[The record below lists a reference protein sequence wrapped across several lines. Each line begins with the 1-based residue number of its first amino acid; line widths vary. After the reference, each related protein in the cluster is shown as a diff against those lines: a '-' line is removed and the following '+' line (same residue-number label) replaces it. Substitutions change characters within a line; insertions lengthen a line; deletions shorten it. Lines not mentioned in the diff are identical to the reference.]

1 MILVTGATGFVGRAL
16 CAELGARGLPYRAAS
31 RRTAEG
37 CVAVGA
43 LDGQTD
49 WTAALRGVERVVH
62 LAARVHV
69 MDEQAADPL
78 AEFRRVNVD
87 ATARLARQAAAAG
100 VRRFVFLSSI
110 KVNGEGTAP
119 GRPFSADDTPA
130 PQDPYGISKLEAEQA
145 LQAVAAETGLQV
157 CIIRPPLVYGPGVRA
172 NFRSMM
178 RWVARGVPLPL
189 GAVRNQRSLVALDN
203 LVDLIITCLDH
214 PGAANQVLLA
224 GGGAD
229 LSTPELL
236 RRVAQALDTRARL
249 VAVPPGLLQFLAGLV
264 GKRAVIDRL
273 CGSLQLDIGKTRQRL
288 QWTPPVDIDTA
299 LRRTAQAFIQS
310 GGRTTHRDQ

>member
-1 MILVTGATGFVGRAL
+1 MILVTGATGFVGQAL
-16 CAELGARGLPYRAAS
+16 CAQLRLRELPFRAAS
-31 RRTAEG
+31 RRAAQG
-37 CVAVGA
+37 CVAVGT
-43 LDGQTD
+43 LDAHTD
-49 WTAALRGVERVVH
+49 WTEALRGVDRVVH

-78 AEFRRVNVD
+78 AEFRRANVD
-87 ATARLARQAAAAG
+87 ATERLARQAAAAG

-110 KVNGEGTAP
+110 KVNGEGTQP
-119 GRPFSADDTPA
+119 GRPFTADDPPA

-145 LQAVAAETGLQV
+145 LQRVAAETGMQV

-224 GGGAD
+224 GDGED
-229 LSTPELL
+229 LSTPQLL

-249 VAVPPGLLQFLAGLV
+249 VAVPPGLLQFLAGLA
-264 GKRAVIDRL
+264 GRRAVVDRL
-273 CGSLQLDIGKTRQRL
+273 CGSLQLDIGKTRRLL
-288 QWTPPVDIDTA
+288 QWTPPVGIDTA
-299 LRRTAQAFIQS
+299 LRRTAQEFIQS
-310 GGRTTHRDQ
+310 GGHTTHRDQ

>member
-1 MILVTGATGFVGRAL
+1 MILVTGATGFVGQAL
-16 CAELGARGLPYRAAS
+16 CAQLRARGLPLRAAS
-31 RRTAEG
+31 RSAAQG

-43 LDGQTD
+43 LDAHTD
-49 WTAALRGVERVVH
+49 WTDALGGVDRVVH

-78 AEFRRVNVD
+78 AEFRKTNAL
-87 ATARLARQAAAAG
+87 ATERLARQAAAAG

-110 KVNGEGTAP
+110 KVNGEHTAP
-119 GRPFSADDTPA
+119 GRPFSADDIPA
-130 PQDPYGISKLEAEQA
+130 PQDPYGISKLEAELA
-145 LQAVAAETGLQV
+145 LHRVAAETGMEI
-157 CIIRPPLVYGPGVRA
+157 CILRPPLVYGPGVRA

-224 GGGAD
+224 GDGED
-229 LSTPELL
+229 LSTPQLL

-249 VAVPPGLLQFLAGLV
+249 VAVPPGLLQFLAGLA
-264 GKRAVIDRL
+264 GKRAVVDRL
-273 CGSLQLDIGKTRQRL
+273 CGSLQLDIGKTRRLL
-288 QWTPPVDIDTA
+288 QWTPPVGIDTA
-299 LRRTAQAFIQS
+299 LRRTAQEFIQS

>member
-1 MILVTGATGFVGRAL
+1 MILVTGATGFVGQAL
-16 CAELGARGLPYRAAS
+16 CAQLRSRGLPLRAAS
-31 RRTAEG
+31 RRAAAG

-43 LDGQTD
+43 LDAHTD
-49 WTAALRGVERVVH
+49 WSEALYGVDRVVH
-62 LAARVHV
+62 LAARVRV

-78 AEFRRVNVD
+78 AEFRKANVL
-87 ATARLARQAAAAG
+87 ATERLARQAAAAG

-110 KVNGEGTAP
+110 KVNGESTAP
-119 GRPFSADDTPA
+119 GRPFTADDTPA

-145 LQAVAAETGLQV
+145 LQAVAAETGMQV
-157 CIIRPPLVYGPGVRA
+157 CILRPPLVYGPGVRA
-172 NFRSMM
+172 NFRRMM

-189 GAVRNQRSLVALDN
+189 GAVRKQRSLVALGN

-224 GGGAD
+224 GDGED

-236 RRVAQALDTRARL
+236 RRVAAALDTRARL
-249 VAVPPGLLQFLAGLV
+249 VAVPPGLLQFLAGLA
-264 GKRAVIDRL
+264 GKRAVVDRL
-273 CGSLQLDIGKTRQRL
+273 CGSLQLDIGKTRCLL
-288 QWTPPVDIDTA
+288 QWTPPVGIDTA
-299 LRRTAQAFIQS
+299 LRRTAQEFIQS